1 MSSAGIA
8 PKVTPAEVT
17 PKATAAQY
25 LAAMLGAIAQTEL
38 NRDFCRAQGKRSLQD
53 ERAADAATWYARA
66 NTYDQQIIALRDAIG
81 FAEGTS

>member
-8 PKVTPAEVT
+8 PEVTPAEVT

-25 LAAMLGAIAQTEL
+25 LAAMLGAIAQYELNASFCRTTAKLAQIEDRHQAATEL
-38 NRDFCRAQGKRSLQD
+38 Y
-53 ERAADAATWYARA
+53 ATA
-66 NTYDQQIIALRDAIG
+66 NTLDLQVVALRDAIA